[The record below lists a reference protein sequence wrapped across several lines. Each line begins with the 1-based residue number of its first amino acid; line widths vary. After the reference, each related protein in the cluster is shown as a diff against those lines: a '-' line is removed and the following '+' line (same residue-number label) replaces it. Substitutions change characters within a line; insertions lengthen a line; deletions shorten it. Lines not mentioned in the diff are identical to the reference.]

1 MSSSSKRR
9 SGGTATKKRR
19 YLTQKTLGRGAFGTV
34 YLAKEEGT
42 SDLFAV
48 KETFQDSRYKNREA
62 GILRMVCDHPSII
75 SVHQMFYTQKKDG
88 KYLNVVMEYL
98 PASLHDVIHKHSLQ
112 NQRIPE
118 LDIAFYSFQL
128 LRACSHL
135 WRMSICHRDIKPQNI
150 VVDPGSRRIRLC
162 DFGSA
167 KQLNDGEWNK
177 HYICSRFYRAPELL
191 CQLNYYSSAVDC
203 WSLGCVIAEM
213 YLTRPIFNGN
223 NTRDQLRLIA
233 KVLGPLP
240 FAKYP
245 ETDGKAVAEKEYK
258 VPAKQWQKVLGG
270 AKNCSDDAADFM
282 RNLLC
287 YVPEQ
292 RFDLSALH
300 CLKHPF
306 IAQFKDGHSPEGFED
321 VEFLK
326 GEQKLIG

>member
-1 MSSSSKRR
+1 MASTKKHDRDSR
-9 SGGTATKKRR
+9 KKRR

-42 SDLFAV
+42 ANLFAV

-62 GILRMVCDHPSII
+62 GILRLVSEHPAII

-88 KYLNVVMEYL
+88 KYLNIVMEYL

-112 NQRIPE
+112 NKRIAE
-118 LDIAFYSFQL
+118 EDIAYYSFQL
-128 LRACSHL
+128 IRACSHL
-135 WRMSICHRDIKPQNI
+135 WRLNICHRDIKPQNI
-150 VVDPGSRRIRLC
+150 VVDPSSKKIRLC

-213 YLTRPIFNGN
+213 YLNKPIFNGN
-223 NTRDQLRLIA
+223 NTKDQLRLIS
-233 KVLGPLP
+233 KILGPIP
-240 FAKYP
+240 VASYPDTAKLKDL
-245 ETDGKAVAEKEYK
+245 TKEYK
-258 VPAKQWQKVLGG
+258 VPPKQWQKVLGT
-270 AKNCSDDAADFM
+270 KHCSLEAADFL

-287 YVPEQ
+287 YIPEQ
-292 RFDLSALH
+292 RFDLSHLK
-300 CLKHPF
+300 CLRHPF
-306 IAQFKDGHSPEGFED
+306 VSHFVEDSPDHYERVVFLEGEK
-321 VEFLK
+321 E
-326 GEQKLIG
+326 II